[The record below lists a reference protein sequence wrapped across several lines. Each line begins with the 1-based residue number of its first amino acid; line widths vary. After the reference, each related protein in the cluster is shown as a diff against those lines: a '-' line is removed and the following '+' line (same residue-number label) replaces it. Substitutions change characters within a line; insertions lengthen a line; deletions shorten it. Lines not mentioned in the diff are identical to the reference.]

1 MGVELVIV
9 FSNNLFNVY
18 RVSSDIPSFTS
29 DTVDSYFLYF
39 PSQLE
44 AYQFYLSESIFNALK
59 IVMLGTFSYST
70 LDKSVFG
77 VFLAMPRRLWNLSTL
92 TRDLNLGPQ
101 Q

>member
-1 MGVELVIV
+1 MDVKLVIV

-44 AYQFYLSESIFNALK
+44 AYQFYLFESIFNMLK

-77 VFLAMPRRLWNLSTL
+77 GFFGHASQLVGS
-92 TRDLNLGPQ
+92 
-101 Q
+101 

>member
-1 MGVELVIV
+1 MDVKLVIV

-44 AYQFYLSESIFNALK
+44 AYQFYLFESIFNMLK

-77 VFLAMPRRLWNLSTL
+77 GFFGCAAQLVGS
-92 TRDLNLGPQ
+92 
-101 Q
+101 